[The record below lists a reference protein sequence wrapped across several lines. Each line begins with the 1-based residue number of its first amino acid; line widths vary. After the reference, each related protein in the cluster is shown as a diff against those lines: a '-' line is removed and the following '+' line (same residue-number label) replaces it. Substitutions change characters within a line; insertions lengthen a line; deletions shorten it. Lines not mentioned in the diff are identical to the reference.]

1 MTRQQDGSAGPISG
15 PLVINDLPNS
25 FGSVN
30 GKDPLYGVSGTQSFS
45 GNKGDYQELGH
56 DPLLALAAGTYSV
69 KFNASDVSGVH
80 TIFSKDANGYGAGG
94 HLTSYIKDGVLQLR
108 FQSDG
113 KSEYL
118 KLGSVEVGREYNLS
132 VSFGDDGLKA
142 YIDGIFAGAKA
153 GFKQTMEVNQESL
166 VLGASAMHRYDSSQ
180 AANYEFAGTITDF
193 AIYGEQLNSWDLA
206 ILSGNGSAIYALS
219 VVELMPAFA
228 QFNNNITDEL
238 VALAARFGYDE
249 NGTVVPRYIENG
261 TNGDDSMIG
270 GDGDDFINAGL
281 GNDTVISGAGDD
293 QLQGGY
299 GNDDIY
305 GGDGDDLIDGGHG
318 EDIIFGG
325 NGNDMLISRADGREP
340 FVTFSPLRDEEDP
353 YNELDPATGKF
364 YPDQPI
370 PADDILT
377 GGAGSDIFYFQ
388 TLLSGKERIFENH
401 VRADG
406 TIKWAGVAGEND
418 IIHNHWIESLGN
430 DTITDFS
437 RSEGDK
443 IIIEGHTTTVLD
455 ISHLDSDG
463 DGVADYSKISFYAD
477 QGNNG
482 GAHNDDLL
490 GSISVYGD
498 LLRENDYTISSK
510 PTYGI
515 VKTIDQKDEAI
526 TPLDYGT
533 DRGISGEPASDTPS
547 GFGVVNGKTPVYGV
561 TGEQI
566 FTGEKGDYL
575 DLGRE
580 ASLRIAE
587 GTYAMH
593 FKSTNTSGQ
602 HAIFSKDGTGYEMG
616 GHLTAYIY
624 DGILKVR
631 FQSDD
636 TSKYFKLKEQAIQ
649 VNTEY
654 HLAVSFGS
662 EGFKLFLNG
671 ELVMDDPNFKQTML
685 DNNEIL
691 HLGASGMNRGNKGDK
706 ANKEFEGS
714 ITDFAVYDS
723 QLSLAEI
730 VALSTKSAGG
740 DVIPDDLQ
748 TGFDTS
754 PDLLNINDNDNNDND
769 DNSSDE
775 STSVKTSELL
785 GSVGN
790 DRFTGKDEDH
800 EKYSA
805 GEGDDV
811 VTGGG
816 GNDTLQGNKG
826 SDDVRG
832 GSGNDE
838 IRGGKGS
845 DFVQGNSGNDYVNGN
860 NDADT
865 VRGGKGDDTVHGGKN
880 DDLVAGD
887 FDNDTVFG
895 DLGNDIIRGGKGN
908 DSISGGDGNDQIF
921 GDFGSDILN
930 GGNGLDVFIFQKVGL
945 GVDVVQDFDIGAD
958 KIHISSDIYS
968 TAAEAVSAFSGGI
981 LDLTGG
987 NSIVLNGITS
997 ISESDIVI
1005 I

>member
-1 MTRQQDGSAGPISG
+1 MTRQPDGSAGLISG
-15 PLVINDLPNS
+15 PLVINDLPS
-25 FGSVN
+25 GFGSVN
-30 GKDPLYGVSGTQSFS
+30 GKDPIYGVSGVQSFS

-56 DPLLALAAGTYSV
+56 DPLLALSEGTYSM
-69 KFNASDVSGVH
+69 KFNASNVSGVH
-80 TIFSKDANGYGAGG
+80 TIFSKDASGYGAGG
-94 HLTSYIKDGVLQLR
+94 HLTSYIKDGVLQIR
-108 FQSDG
+108 FQSDD
-113 KSEYL
+113 KSEYI
-118 KLGSVEVGREYNLS
+118 KLGSVGAGKDYNLS
-132 VSFGDDGLKA
+132 VSFGDDGLKV
-142 YIDGIFAGAKA
+142 YLDGVIVGVKA
-153 GFKQTMEVNQESL
+153 GFKETMEVNQESL
-166 VLGASAMHRYDSSQ
+166 VLGASGMYRYDSSQ
-180 AANYEFAGTITDF
+180 NANHEFAGTITDF
-193 AIYGEQLNSWDLA
+193 AIYSEQLNAWDQA
-206 ILSGNGSAIYALS
+206 ILSNNGSAIYALTIE
-219 VVELMPAFA
+219 ELMPAFA

-249 NGTVVPRYIENG
+249 NGTVAPRFVENG
-261 TNGDDSMIG
+261 TNGNDLING
-270 GDGDDFINAGL
+270 GDGDDFINSGL
-281 GNDTVISGAGDD
+281 GNDTINSGSGND
-293 QLQGGY
+293 QLQAGY

-318 EDIIFGG
+318 EDILFGG

-340 FVTFSPLRDEEDP
+340 DVTLDRLRDEEDP
-353 YNELDPATGKF
+353 YNELDPATGKL
-364 YPDQPI
+364 YPEKVYG
-370 PADDILT
+370 DDILT
-377 GGAGSDIFYFQ
+377 GGSGADIFYFQ
-388 TLLSGKERIFENH
+388 TLINAKERYIEKH
-401 VRADG
+401 TQSDG
-406 TIKWAGVAGEND
+406 TIKWKGVAGEND
-418 IIHNHWIESLGN
+418 KIHDHWVESLG
-430 DTITDFS
+430 DDVITDFN

-455 ISHLDSDG
+455 VTHHDNNG
-463 DGVADYSKISFYAD
+463 DGIADLSKISLYSD

-490 GSISVYGD
+490 GSITVYGD
-498 LLRENDYTISSK
+498 LLRENDFT
-510 PTYGI
+510 TAGTNYGI
-515 VKTIDQKDEAI
+515 VKSVEQKDEAI

-533 DRGISGEPASDTPS
+533 DRGISGAPASDTPS
-547 GFGVVNGKTPVYGV
+547 NFGVVNGKAPV
-561 TGEQI
+561 TGIVGEQY
-566 FTGEKGDYL
+566 FTGEKGDYY
-575 DLGRE
+575 DLGRD
-580 ASLRIAE
+580 ASLRLAE

-593 FKSTNTSGQ
+593 FKATDTSEA
-602 HAIFSKDGTGYEMG
+602 HAIFSKDATGYEMG

-636 TSKYFKLKEQAIQ
+636 VSKYLYLKDQAIQ

-662 EGFKLFLNG
+662 EGLKVFLDGN
-671 ELVMDDPNFKQTML
+671 LVLEDAGFTQTML

-706 ANKEFEGS
+706 ANKEFEGT

-723 QLSLAEI
+723 QLSVGEI
-730 VALSTKSAGG
+730 LALSTKTAGG
-740 DVIPDDLQ
+740 PVVEDD
-748 TGFDTS
+748 DDDS
-754 PDLLNINDNDNNDND
+754 VDEVDDDSIDNEDDDSADEEDNTPVEKSLSGGAGD
-769 DNSSDE
+769 DRFSGDDE
-775 STSVKTSELL
+775 S
-785 GSVGN
+785 
-790 DRFTGKDEDH
+790 D

-805 GEGDDV
+805 GDGNDV

-832 GSGNDE
+832 GSGDDE

-860 NDADT
+860 NDGDT
-865 VRGGKGDDTVHGGKN
+865 VRGGKGNDTVHGGKN
-880 DDLVAGD
+880 DDFVAGD

-895 DLGNDIIRGGKGN
+895 DLGSDIIRGGKGS
-908 DSISGGDGNDQIF
+908 DSLSGGDGDDQIF
-921 GDFGSDILN
+921 GDLGSDILN

-945 GVDVVQDFDIGAD
+945 GVDVVQDFDIGED

-987 NSIVLNGITS
+987 NSIVLAGITS